1 MSAQENE
8 KRTAKDIFDDIP
20 FPLKIVVVVGTLF
33 IFYTIYHLIFVNFYT
48 RETELKPAL
57 LRVIT
62 VAASKGIFDPA
73 IATDGKD
80 SLMTVTNAYEDA
92 TGLFGTNVALVVSYD
107 NCKSWAPLGV
117 LFESRP
123 DTLMGPD
130 LKTPVGKG
138 IWRAETTGIVYDP
151 ADTGREW
158 KAYAY
163 RYFWGGSAPL
173 ARLYS
178 VITMRTASNPFE
190 MKNWS
195 REEWVFS
202 ASPGTPPAPY
212 ANMVGGHLNTLHAD
226 LANVYFYARPSVVMV
241 GDVMVM
247 SLSAFVQGKDT
258 VDRVIML
265 ASTDHGRSWRYLGTP
280 LRDSELAGI
289 DPGLTR
295 LGGASIFM
303 QEGVL
308 YISFA
313 LGNTASDAAGA
324 YIFAFEDAGTGKL
337 ARDAKTGKLVP
348 VSEVKTL
355 RQPPSKLG
363 GGHMS
368 YAKSCEEGTIFSESL
383 DNKRFDLFFL
393 PRAPVPHK

>member
-1 MSAQENE
+1 MSVQENE
-8 KRTAKDIFDDIP
+8 KRTAKEIFDDIP

-33 IFYTIYHLIFVNFYT
+33 IFYTIYHIIFVSFHT
-48 RETELKPAL
+48 RDVELRPAL
-57 LRVIT
+57 LRVIINAT
-62 VAASKGIFDPA
+62 SKGVFDPSV
-73 IATDGKD
+73 ATDGKF
-80 SLMTVTNAYEDA
+80 SLMAVTNAYEE
-92 TGLFGTNVALVVSYD
+92 TNGLFGTNVALAVSYK
-107 NCKSWAPLGV
+107 NCETWAPLGV
-117 LFESRP
+117 LFEGRA

-130 LKTPVGKG
+130 FKTPVGNG
-138 IWRAETTGIVYDP
+138 IWRAETAGIVYDP

-163 RYFWGGSAPL
+163 RYFWSGSAPL

-178 VITMRTASNPFE
+178 VITMRTASNPLE
-190 MKNWS
+190 MKDWS
-195 REEWVFS
+195 REEWVF
-202 ASPGTPPAPY
+202 AAKPGTPPAPY
-212 ANMVGGHLNTLHAD
+212 NRVGTHLNTLHAD
-226 LANVYFYARPSVVMV
+226 LADVYFYARPSVVMV

-280 LRDSELAGI
+280 LHESELASI
-289 DPGLTR
+289 DPSLTR
-295 LGGASIFM
+295 LGGASIFV
-303 QEGVL
+303 QEDVL

-313 LGNTASDAAGA
+313 LGNATSDASGA
-324 YIFAFEDAGTGKL
+324 YIFAFEDAGAGKL
-337 ARDAKTGKLVP
+337 ARDAKTGMLVP
-348 VSEVKTL
+348 VSQVKTL

-363 GGHMS
+363 GGHIT
-368 YAKSCEEGTIFSESL
+368 YAKTCGKGTIFSESL